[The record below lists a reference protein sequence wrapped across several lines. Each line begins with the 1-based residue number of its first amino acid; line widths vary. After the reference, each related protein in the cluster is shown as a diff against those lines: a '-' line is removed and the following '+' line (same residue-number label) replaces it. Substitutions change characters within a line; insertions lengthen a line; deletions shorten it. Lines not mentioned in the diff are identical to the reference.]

1 MSNKFSFSNF
11 FGMDDSDE
19 KDSVEETP
27 NYNSRKVVSLDK
39 KVNEKSKIAVF
50 EPRIYSDVKI
60 IASKLVD
67 NNAVVINF
75 DSADNESIKRIIDFL
90 NGVVFTINGSIER
103 ISNRVFLFTPHDFT
117 VSGDVKKG
125 LDEQFH

>member
-1 MSNKFSFSNF
+1 MSSKFSFSNF
-11 FGMDDSDE
+11 FGTDDDDE
-19 KDSVEETP
+19 KDIDNTP
-27 NYNSRKVVSLDK
+27 NYRPDKVVSLDK
-39 KVNEKSKIAVF
+39 KVHEKSKISVF
-50 EPRIYSDVKI
+50 EPRIYSDVKV

-103 ISNRVFLFTPHDFT
+103 ISDRVFLFTPHDFT

-125 LDEQFH
+125 LDEKFR